1 MIYLYATP
9 QAWETGETRPASDEF
24 EDDAWGN
31 FTSAPSNNNSE
42 NPFGD
47 DNFAPSV
54 VRTEP
59 LQQKG
64 DEPLTPLDWA
74 EQFDRAFREGGGD
87 DVPAPVSDDGEG
99 EQSEVEEGGDVVPIM
114 MPSLEDDDEED
125 VSAAMS
131 GSMELS
137 MSAGTSSW
145 TFEGD
150 DAGVDLPLAE
160 SPYTSHAFGLAPPL
174 NLSAS
179 PGDRSSSS
187 TSVDAFSTSSSD
199 STVTITAS
207 AAATPA
213 PIPDRH
219 NSMSHS
225 RHNSLS
231 GSWGHRPHPGH
242 PITSTSPSASSTSSH
257 ASSSSSP
264 TSPSKVQRW
273 GEAFSPP
280 DPALIAAATEESP
293 LGPGVSPDTR
303 ITRDGMLERE
313 VDGQSIT
320 VPQDEIVEAIE
331 RNADDIEELEN
342 QEVLSRSI
350 GSI

>member
-1 MIYLYATP
+1 MMYLYATP

-99 EQSEVEEGGDVVPIM
+99 EQSEVEESGDVVPIM

-150 DAGVDLPLAE
+150 DAGVLAE
-160 SPYTSHAFGLAPPL
+160 SPYTSHASGPAPPL
-174 NLSAS
+174 NVSAS
-179 PGDRSSSS
+179 PGDGSSSS

-207 AAATPA
+207 ATATPA
-213 PIPDRH
+213 PIPNRH

-257 ASSSSSP
+257 ASSSSP

-342 QEVLSRSI
+342 QEALSRSI

>member
-1 MIYLYATP
+1 M
-9 QAWETGETRPASDEF
+9 
-24 EDDAWGN
+24 
-31 FTSAPSNNNSE
+31 
-42 NPFGD
+42 
-47 DNFAPSV
+47 
-54 VRTEP
+54 
-59 LQQKG
+59 
-64 DEPLTPLDWA
+64 DWA

-99 EQSEVEEGGDVVPIM
+99 EQGEVEEGVGVVPIV
-114 MPSLEDDDEED
+114 MPNLEDDEEED
-125 VSAAMS
+125 VSTAMS
-131 GSMELS
+131 GSMDLS
-137 MSAGTSSW
+137 MSAGTNSW

-150 DAGVDLPLAE
+150 DAVVDLPLAE
-160 SPYTSHAFGLAPPL
+160 SPYTSHASGSALPL
-174 NLSAS
+174 NVSVS
-179 PGDRSSSS
+179 PDDVSSSS
-187 TSVDAFSTSSSD
+187 ASIDTSSTSSSD
-199 STVTITAS
+199 STMRTTS
-207 AAATPA
+207 TAAATPIV
-213 PIPDRH
+213 IPNRH

-231 GSWGHRPHPGH
+231 GSWGHRRHPGH
-242 PITSTSPSASSTSSH
+242 PITATSPSASSASSR
-257 ASSSSSP
+257 ASSSSP

-313 VDGQSIT
+313 VNGQSIT

-342 QEVLSRSI
+342 QEALSRSI
-350 GSI
+350 GSV